1 MVESSACGQVRIPT
15 LTSDL
20 WYSHDLNLSRIGSTL
35 HALKALRNPRWEDYN
50 YEQADDIQNR
60 MYWLGDGQTWNEK
73 TLTGDSACL
82 ASNFGVPRAYG
93 RYRSVVF
100 KAGMRRP
107 ASR

>member
-20 WYSHDLNLSRIGSTL
+20 WYSHDLNLSHIGSTL

-82 ASNFGVPRAYG
+82 ASSFGVPRAYG

-100 KAGMRRP
+100 MARIR
-107 ASR
+107 